1 MFALLRQMP
10 GETDLEKLRFC
21 LMAGTQSV
29 NLHPAQNEQL
39 KEIRDA
45 NRRTEEIIAG
55 LLQSANVAYE
65 QEIADRDKKI
75 AALISENTK
84 LEKIAA
90 TQADQL
96 QSIQNSLSIAQEQI
110 AELEAK
116 LQEKDNILAATVQQI
131 GKKSTEEDKIS
142 DLIKK
147 LGVWEKT
154 INTLCNKM
162 SGEQITFV

>member
-1 MFALLRQMP
+1 
-10 GETDLEKLRFC
+10 
-21 LMAGTQSV
+21 MAGTQSV
-29 NLHPAQNEQL
+29 NPHPAQHEQL

-45 NRRTEEIIAG
+45 NRRTEEKIEG
-55 LLQSANVAYE
+55 LLQTANVAYE

-116 LQEKDNILAATVQQI
+116 LQEKGFFPT
-131 GKKSTEEDKIS
+131 T
-142 DLIKK
+142 
-147 LGVWEKT
+147 
-154 INTLCNKM
+154 
-162 SGEQITFV
+162 SG